1 MASAQPQ
8 TARRL
13 ALYLVH
19 MLLLHTK
26 DGALDILL
34 ATNRPEG
41 GHQEGLWA
49 PARGAWRGAG
59 GAGRRGGA
67 WGRVGDVE
75 TKPVLPVYAE
85 DGVTELGTL
94 ESG

>member
-26 DGALDILL
+26 DGAWIYFWQQTARRVDI
-34 ATNRPEG
+34 
-41 GHQEGLWA
+41 
-49 PARGAWRGAG
+49 
-59 GAGRRGGA
+59 
-67 WGRVGDVE
+67 
-75 TKPVLPVYAE
+75 K
-85 DGVTELGTL
+85 
-94 ESG
+94 